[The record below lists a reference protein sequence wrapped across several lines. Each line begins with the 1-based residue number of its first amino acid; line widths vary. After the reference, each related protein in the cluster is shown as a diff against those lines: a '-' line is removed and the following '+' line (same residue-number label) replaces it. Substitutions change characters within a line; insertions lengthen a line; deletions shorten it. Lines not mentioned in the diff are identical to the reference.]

1 MASNEIEP
9 VFEDLLYQNIRQA
22 GGQTGADTNAPNG
35 FMLGTGTRIV
45 ATEKMQG
52 QGNMIAT
59 ENALDLAV
67 EGPGLFQILQ
77 PDGTVAY
84 TRDGSFKLSQ
94 DGELVTSSGYL
105 LQPQIVIPQEAA
117 SITVGTDGTVSVEL
131 ANGGGNQQIG
141 QIQIAR
147 FVNASGLE
155 SLGQNLFRETQASGP
170 PIVLVPGE
178 QGAGRV
184 AQGMLEASNVNVVE
198 ELVNMI
204 ETQRAYEVN
213 SKAISAVDSMLR
225 FLNNNLI
232 GHIVVYLKPI
242 SFVLFSLVM
251 ASACHCST
259 NNADPERNRHFEPVT
274 PVMPAEVT
282 TVTGSIFADSN
293 ARYRF
298 GFKKNFQVGDII
310 TVVLTEATQ
319 AQRQSGV
326 ETTREGTNSPLK
338 ALQGAFAL
346 DSNRLKRATKAIPF
360 DDLTVRIQRI
370 GYSQPSGVFEW
381 GYRGDGDSSVAE
393 RKFTD

>member
-1 MASNEIEP
+1 MDASLWVAKTGLNAQQTRMSVISNNLANVNTNGFKRDRA

-84 TRDGSFKLSQ
+84 TRDGGFKLSQ
-94 DGELVTSSGYL
+94 NGELVNSSGYL

-141 QIQIAR
+141 QIQVAR
-147 FVNASGLE
+147 FINASGLE

-225 FLNNNLI
+225 FLNNNL
-232 GHIVVYLKPI
+232 
-242 SFVLFSLVM
+242 
-251 ASACHCST
+251 
-259 NNADPERNRHFEPVT
+259 
-274 PVMPAEVT
+274 
-282 TVTGSIFADSN
+282 
-293 ARYRF
+293 
-298 GFKKNFQVGDII
+298 
-310 TVVLTEATQ
+310 
-319 AQRQSGV
+319 
-326 ETTREGTNSPLK
+326 
-338 ALQGAFAL
+338 
-346 DSNRLKRATKAIPF
+346 
-360 DDLTVRIQRI
+360 
-370 GYSQPSGVFEW
+370 
-381 GYRGDGDSSVAE
+381 
-393 RKFTD
+393 